1 MVLICGI
8 LAGLA
13 PALFASRQAPQA
25 TLGRG
30 GRVSRRHPILEAVTA
45 AAIALALI
53 LLTGAGLLVQS
64 FLHLQAVRLGFDP
77 EGVVVM
83 RTVPRGEN
91 SRSLV
96 AGRRFRDQAL
106 SELGRLPQTVA
117 VAVGNRYLVGASGGQ
132 TGPMTVEGL
141 AAPEPKVVRS
151 FVSPDYF
158 RVLRVPLIAGRAF
171 TDADD
176 DRAPRV
182 VVISESLAAKLW
194 PRQSAIGKRVWMED
208 FDGPPKDAPDA
219 TDWVTVVGVVGD
231 AIHGSIKLTPPA
243 AVYYPL
249 NQVKIFFLDMALEFA
264 VRTTGD
270 PATTARAMRQVMR
283 ELAPDQSVEVLSP
296 LPALVALERVEPLF
310 QARLIVTFSLVA
322 LLLAAVG
329 TYSTLAYSVTER
341 IREIG
346 IRVALGAP
354 PASVVGLVLR
364 RGGLLALFGV
374 VGGLVG
380 SLILTRALQSALY
393 QTSAT
398 DPRVFVA
405 SAALLV
411 IAALLACI
419 VPALRATR
427 VDPIVQLREI

>member
-1 MVLICGI
+1 MVLVCGI

-13 PALFASRQAPQA
+13 PALFASRQSPQA

-30 GRVSRRHPILEAVTA
+30 GRVSRRHPVLEAVTA

-64 FLHLQAVRLGFDP
+64 FLHLQAVRLGFEP

-83 RTVPRGEN
+83 RTVPRGEIAG
-91 SRSLV
+91 SLV
-96 AGRRFRDQAL
+96 ARRSFRDQAL
-106 SELGRLPQTVA
+106 AELGRLPQTIA
-117 VAVGNRYLVGASGGQ
+117 VAAGGRYLVGASAGQ
-132 TGPMTVEGL
+132 TGPMAVEGL
-141 AAPEPKVVRS
+141 TGTEPKVVQS

-158 RVLRVPLIAGRAF
+158 RVLQVPLIAGRAF
-171 TDADD
+171 TDGDD
-176 DRAPRV
+176 DRAPGV
-182 VVISESLAAKLW
+182 VVISQSLATKLW
-194 PRQSAIGKRVWMED
+194 PGQSAIGKRVWMEN
-208 FDGPPKDAPDA
+208 FDGPPKGAPGA
-219 TDWVTVVGVVGD
+219 TDWVSVVGVVGD
-231 AIHGSIKLTPPA
+231 VIHGSIRLRPPGTL
-243 AVYYPL
+243 YYPL
-249 NQVKIFFLDMALEFA
+249 NQVKSPVLATTLEFA
-264 VRTTGD
+264 VRTAGD
-270 PATTARAMRQVMR
+270 PATAARAMRQVMR
-283 ELAPDQSVEVLSP
+283 ELAPDQPVEVLSP
-296 LPALVALERVEPLF
+296 LATLVGRERAEPLF
-310 QARLIVTFSLVA
+310 QARLIVAFSLVA
-322 LLLAAVG
+322 LILAAVG

-341 IREIG
+341 MREIG

-364 RGGLLALFGV
+364 RGGLLALVGV
-374 VGGLVG
+374 IGGLVG

-419 VPALRATR
+419 VPARRATR